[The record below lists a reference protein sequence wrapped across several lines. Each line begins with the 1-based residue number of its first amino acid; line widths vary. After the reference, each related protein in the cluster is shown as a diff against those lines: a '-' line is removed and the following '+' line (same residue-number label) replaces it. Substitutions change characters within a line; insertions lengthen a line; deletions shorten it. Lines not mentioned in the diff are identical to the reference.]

1 MAPGY
6 TVRRSS
12 RARHVRLRMER
23 DGELVVVLPE
33 GVAEEEAG
41 RAVQELGPWVARRRE
56 ALAAASRELAVE
68 PGTVPFLDE
77 RLAVV
82 AEPGRRRVHRSGD
95 ELLVP
100 AGPQAGPAAERWYR
114 RQARAEAQARL
125 ARACGALGVAH
136 GAVSIRDQRSRWGSC
151 ASSGAISLNW
161 RLMLAPSTVFGYVV
175 WHEACHLVVADHSP
189 RFWGLLEGH
198 LPGYREPREWL
209 RRYGTALSLPP
220 LWR

>member
-68 PGTVPFLDE
+68 PGTVPFQDE
-77 RLAVV
+77 RLAVG
-82 AEPGRRRVHRSGD
+82 ADPGRRRGHRS
-95 ELLVP
+95 
-100 AGPQAGPAAERWYR
+100 
-114 RQARAEAQARL
+114 
-125 ARACGALGVAH
+125 
-136 GAVSIRDQRSRWGSC
+136 
-151 ASSGAISLNW
+151 
-161 RLMLAPSTVFGYVV
+161 
-175 WHEACHLVVADHSP
+175 
-189 RFWGLLEGH
+189 
-198 LPGYREPREWL
+198 
-209 RRYGTALSLPP
+209 
-220 LWR
+220 